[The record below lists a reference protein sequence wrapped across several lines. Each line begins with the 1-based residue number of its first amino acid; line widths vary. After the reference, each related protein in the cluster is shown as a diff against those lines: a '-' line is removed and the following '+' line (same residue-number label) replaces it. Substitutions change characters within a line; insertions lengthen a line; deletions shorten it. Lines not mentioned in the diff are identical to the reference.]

1 MLLRDHPLMTFHA
14 ARSWPPVWLWSDGT
28 ETTYPKGDVGILK
41 DVKPSYIEPYNRCFL
56 IMEHRGVEY
65 VGTLLLNDPA
75 FCREI
80 YGMLIQHRGKAI
92 QAIGDIDL
100 SNTLLDRRRENKER
114 SA

>member
-1 MLLRDHPLMTFHA
+1 MLLRDHPLMTFHG

-28 ETTYPKGDVGILK
+28 ETTHPKAKGEVGILR

-56 IMEHRGVEY
+56 IMEHRGAEY

-100 SNTLLDRRRENKER
+100 SHTPLD
-114 SA
+114 AA

>member
-1 MLLRDHPLMTFHA
+1 MLLRDHPLMTFHS
-14 ARSWPPVWLWSDGT
+14 ARSCHQSGRGAT
-28 ETTYPKGDVGILK
+28 GPKLPKVGILK
-41 DVKPSYIEPYNRCFL
+41 DVKPSYIQPYNRCFL
-56 IMEHRGVEY
+56 IMEHRGAEY

-100 SNTLLDRRRENKER
+100 SPTL
-114 SA
+114 

>member
-100 SNTLLDRRRENKER
+100 NNTLLRSTWENKEG
-114 SA
+114 